1 MKKYLTLLCMA
12 LLVVVMTACTSDEK
26 ENTEDNKPNDHE
38 FAEEIPES
46 EAEESQ
52 VPVGETAHTEGGSF
66 TYHARNNRLKPIET
80 ATYTV
85 DFDKVSAISGE
96 LAGGFKEYLGEDE
109 IEYIQLDI
117 EVTNKSDANINF
129 DAYSAKIVTSTGE
142 TIETPNPM
150 LSSQIEGK
158 FAPEEMKQG
167 SIFFLLE
174 KSKAEEVEWVQIIMK
189 APLDENNKEIGEELN
204 IKVKL

>member
-150 LSSQIEGK
+150 LSSQIEGNLPQK
-158 FAPEEMKQG
+158 K
-167 SIFFLLE
+167 
-174 KSKAEEVEWVQIIMK
+174 
-189 APLDENNKEIGEELN
+189 
-204 IKVKL
+204 